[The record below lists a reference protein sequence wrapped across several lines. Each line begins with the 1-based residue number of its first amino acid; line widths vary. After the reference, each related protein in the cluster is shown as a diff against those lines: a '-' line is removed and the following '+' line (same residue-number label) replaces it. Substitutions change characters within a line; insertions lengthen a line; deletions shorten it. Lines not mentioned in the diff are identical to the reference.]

1 MCRCCCAVT
10 ETNSPCTDLTCL
22 LNDAY
27 QTQQKRSCHNKQL
40 ACCGS
45 TRASILSYSFITS
58 KSIILG
64 GWENTVWL
72 SEGAGLGSDR
82 CVSESLYAN
91 RSAVLGLGVL
101 CTPVGI
107 RTISAALSYLYLRVK
122 GYRRYVQQWI
132 VLLGSA
138 NQPPEWALCKFCCRC
153 VRSDLQISFKK
164 CNKENVF
171 DLKCTFGVFFF
182 NCSCDFC
189 AREEE
194 LASPVSP
201 QGQSCWNNH
210 MALRCRSFTARCH
223 WCCFW
228 GNTAA
233 VSRHWLVLSFN

>member
-72 SEGAGLGSDR
+72 SEGAGLGSER

-171 DLKCTFGVFFF
+171 DLKCTFGVFFLTVAVTSVQEKR
-182 NCSCDFC
+182 NLPHLW
-189 AREEE
+189 AHR
-194 LASPVSP
+194 ASPAGITTWLCDV
-201 QGQSCWNNH
+201 
-210 MALRCRSFTARCH
+210 
-223 WCCFW
+223 
-228 GNTAA
+228 A
-233 VSRHWLVLSFN
+233 VSQLGVIGAVFEVTQLLWAGTG